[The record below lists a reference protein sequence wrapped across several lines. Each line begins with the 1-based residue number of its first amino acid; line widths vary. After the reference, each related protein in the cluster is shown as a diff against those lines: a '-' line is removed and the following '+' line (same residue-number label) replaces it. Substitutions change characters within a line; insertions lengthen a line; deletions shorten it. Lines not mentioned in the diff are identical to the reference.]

1 LPRCSDQGPY
11 RHDQAADRQ
20 RRRRRLRTAGNGKGF
35 VAGIARIGRAA
46 GAQKLGCT
54 LVVVPPGKKAWPYH
68 LQHANEEMFVIL
80 EGSGTLRY
88 EGERFPLRAG
98 DVIATPVC
106 TAHQII
112 NTSDAELRYLA
123 ISTMIEPDIAEYPD
137 TGKRLMIAGSPPG
150 RDPYPLYAL
159 VPGEAEAD
167 YWQGEE

>member
-1 LPRCSDQGPY
+1 MTKPPI
-11 RHDQAADRQ
+11 ANIADVALEPQ
-20 RRRRRLRTAGNGKGF
+20 GNGQGF
-35 VAGIARIGRAA
+35 VAGIARIGQAA